1 VRFFTTLKLGPNRD
15 KTPEG
20 FLLCRN
26 VPIGRTGVQ
35 LYGPG
40 ETPVADGADGTVRI
54 HRRPEDVFRD
64 ETIDSFNGKPVTVDH
79 PDVDVTPDNWKDLAV
94 GVVLDAR
101 RGVGVEDDLLMADLL
116 ITDKEA
122 IRMVLDEGLDEISS
136 GYDAEYEEE
145 AAGVG
150 YQVDI
155 LGNHVAL
162 VDQGRCGPRC
172 SIRDAEGEMKVATK
186 AKPTF
191 KDRIRNAFKAKDQDE
206 LEQVL
211 EAIEEASSDGNLV
224 GETHIHIHADG
235 ENGENGNGENGNGNG
250 NGNGDADPAEA
261 ARAIAAAREGQ
272 REESTGDQE
281 GEEGTDL
288 AERLAACERTVAE
301 ITARLAALEGTGD
314 SKGAV
319 VAKTGDQDPD
329 EDVTEETSDSAKG
342 DAAKTTDSRY
352 MEESIQST
360 MAAAEILAPGISF
373 PTFDRATKPRDTVT
387 SITSLRKKAL
397 SIAASTTAGAT
408 MLAELRGDR
417 PLTQDA
423 LAKLSV
429 KDTRSLFFSAAA
441 QMKAQNRSAT
451 QFEGFARTADAPGPM
466 TIKQMNEMNR
476 AFWEKRVN

>member
-26 VPIGRTGVQ
+26 VPIGRTGTQ

-64 ETIDSFNGKPVTVDH
+64 ETVASFNGKPVTLDH
-79 PDVDVTPDNWKDLAV
+79 PDVDVTPENWKDLAV
-94 GVVLDAR
+94 GITLDAR
-101 RGVGVEDDLLMADLL
+101 RGVGVEDDLLIADLL

-122 IRMVLDEGLDEISS
+122 IRMVLDEGLEEVSS

-145 AAGVG
+145 SAGVG

-162 VDQGRCGPRC
+162 VDAGRCGPRC
-172 SIRDAEGEMKVATK
+172 SIRDAEGEMKVTAK
-186 AKPTF
+186 AKVPF

-211 EAIEEASSDGNLV
+211 EAIEEASDDGSLV

-235 ENGENGNGENGNGNG
+235 DNGDNGNGNG
-250 NGNGDADPAEA
+250 EENNVDKKAAD
-261 ARAIAAAREGQ
+261 IVGK
-272 REESTGDQE
+272 DQE

-288 AERLAACERTVAE
+288 AERLASCERTVAE
-301 ITARLAALEGTGD
+301 IQARLSALEGTGD
-314 SKGAV
+314 KKAAD
-319 VAKTGDQDPD
+319 AKAAAKDEDPD
-329 EDVTEETSDSAKG
+329 DVTEETSDSARA
-342 DAAKTTDSRY
+342 DAAKVTDSRY

-360 MAAAEILAPGISF
+360 MAAAEVLAPGISF
-373 PTFDRATKPRDTVT
+373 PVFDRATKPRDTVDA
-387 SITSLRKKAL
+387 ITVLRKKAL
-397 SIAASTTAGAT
+397 SIAGTSTAGAA
-408 MLAELRGDR
+408 MLAELRGDK
-417 PLTQDA
+417 PLTHDA
-423 LAKLSV
+423 LTKMSV
-429 KDTRSLFFSAAA
+429 KDTRTLFFAAAA
-441 QMKAQNRSAT
+441 QMKHLNRGNQQYGIET
-451 QFEGFARTADAPGPM
+451 ARMGDAAGPM
-466 TIKQMNEMNR
+466 TLKQLNEKNR
-476 AFWEKRVN
+476 EFWSKRVN